1 MSLYEIIFKFKG
13 KETLIKCSE
22 NEKVYEI
29 FKKNKNL
36 INNELNE
43 FQLYYDG
50 KRIKDDSFI
59 KDLVKQSD
67 KIIIIVKSII
77 DKINIKYQ
85 IIKENKPFVFLFGN
99 EFVEKNRNISNIIY
113 EGKTYE
119 LIQLFDVPN
128 YDYLMENGINEIT
141 ITLTNINKITE
152 ICHMFQFSHFLSSD
166 DMSEWNTENIVDMS
180 YLFADCSNLI
190 KIPDISGWN
199 ISNVINISDI
209 FNNCNS
215 LMSLPDISM

>member
-1 MSLYEIIFKFKG
+1 MSLHEIVFKFKG

-29 FKKNKNL
+29 FKKNKKM

-50 KRIKDDSFI
+50 KRIKDDTFI

-99 EFVEKNRNISNIIY
+99 EFVEKNRNISNNTII
-113 EGKTYE
+113 
-119 LIQLFDVPN
+119 
-128 YDYLMENGINEIT
+128 
-141 ITLTNINKITE
+141 
-152 ICHMFQFSHFLSSD
+152 
-166 DMSEWNTENIVDMS
+166 
-180 YLFADCSNLI
+180 
-190 KIPDISGWN
+190 
-199 ISNVINISDI
+199 
-209 FNNCNS
+209 
-215 LMSLPDISM
+215 